1 MQFGDILI
9 LCIFKVVM
17 NQETE
22 RREAWPRKGRG
33 ERGEKKKKEEERKS
47 EVGTRERGRKI
58 DWQYSE
64 VVGTRPP
71 IWRGKGTDELY
82 SQLTPSPTMEFFE
95 FYRSS
100 QFFFL
105 SLH

>member
-22 RREAWPRKGRG
+22 RREARPRKGRG

-71 IWRGKGTDELY
+71 IWRGKRVPMSYIRNSPPL
-82 SQLTPSPTMEFFE
+82 QLWNS
-95 FYRSS
+95 
-100 QFFFL
+100 
-105 SLH
+105 

>member
-33 ERGEKKKKEEERKS
+33 ERGEKKKNKEERKS
-47 EVGTRERGRKI
+47 EVGTRERERGRLTGSIVKRLERVL
-58 DWQYSE
+58 QF
-64 VVGTRPP
+64 GG
-71 IWRGKGTDELY
+71 GKGTDELY
-82 SQLTPSPTMEFFE
+82 SQLYIETTE
-95 FYRSS
+95 
-100 QFFFL
+100 
-105 SLH
+105 